1 MGWKS
6 GVLTKCYYV
15 THMAYVVV
23 GLGNPGSEYAKTR
36 HNAGRMAVEHIA
48 KLLGAEAFTY
58 KNIPASKNKVLV
70 TTTLVGK
77 EKVTFVLPETMMN
90 LSGKVMPTF
99 VKSKIQA
106 KRMVVVRDDLDMPLG
121 TMKMTVGRGS
131 GGHKGVESI
140 ARILKTKDF
149 VQIKIGISGT
159 TSKGLVK
166 KPNSEEK
173 VIKHVIGKFKPE
185 EELILKKKFAQIA
198 DVVELVARD
207 EIERALLR
215 ANTKK

>member
-1 MGWKS
+1 
-6 GVLTKCYYV
+6 
-15 THMAYVVV
+15 MAYVVV

-58 KNIPASKNKVLV
+58 KNIPASKHRALV

-77 EKVTFVLPETMMN
+77 EKITFVLPETMMN
-90 LSGKVMPTF
+90 LSGKIIPTF

-106 KRMVVVRDDLDMPLG
+106 KRMVVIRDDLDMPLG

-140 ARILKTKDF
+140 SRSLKTKEF
-149 VQIKIGISGT
+149 IQIKIGISGS

-166 KPNSEEK
+166 KPSGEEK
-173 VIKHVIGKFKPE
+173 VVKHVIGKFKSE
-185 EELILKKKFAQIA
+185 EELVLKKKFAKIA
-198 DVVELVARD
+198 DVVELIAKD
-207 EIERALLR
+207 QIEKALLL
-215 ANTKK
+215 ANTK

>member
-1 MGWKS
+1 
-6 GVLTKCYYV
+6 
-15 THMAYVVV
+15 MAYVVV

-36 HNAGRMAVEHIA
+36 HNAGRMAVEHVA

-58 KNIPASKNKVLV
+58 KNIPASKHRALV
-70 TTTLVGK
+70 TVATVGK

-106 KRMVVVRDDLDMPLG
+106 KRMIVVRDDLDMPLG

-131 GGHKGVESI
+131 GGHKGIESI
-140 ARILKTKDF
+140 TRILKTKDF

-166 KPNSEEK
+166 KPAGEEK

-185 EELILKKKFAQIA
+185 EELILKKQFAKIA
-198 DVVELVARD
+198 DVVELIAKD
-207 EIERALLR
+207 HIEKALLL
-215 ANTKK
+215 ANTK

>member
-1 MGWKS
+1 MS
-6 GVLTKCYYV
+6 YV
-15 THMAYVVV
+15 II

-48 KLLGAEAFTY
+48 KLLGADAFTY
-58 KNIPASKNKVLV
+58 KNLPATKHRALV

-90 LSGKVMPTF
+90 LSGKVMPMF
-99 VKSKIQA
+99 VKSNVQA
-106 KRMVVVRDDLDMPLG
+106 KRMIVIRDDLDMPLG

-131 GGHKGVESI
+131 GGHKGIESI
-140 ARILKTKDF
+140 ARTLKTKDF
-149 VQIKIGISGT
+149 IQVKIGISGA

-166 KPNSEEK
+166 KPAGEEK

-185 EELILKKKFAQIA
+185 EELILKKQFAKIA
-198 DVVELVARD
+198 DVVELVAKD
-207 EIERALLR
+207 EIERALLL
-215 ANTKK
+215 ANTK

>member
-1 MGWKS
+1 
-6 GVLTKCYYV
+6 
-15 THMAYVVV
+15 MAYVVV

-58 KNIPASKNKVLV
+58 KNIPLSKNRALV

-90 LSGKVMPTF
+90 LSGKVMPTY

-149 VQIKIGISGT
+149 TQIKIGISGA

-166 KPNSEEK
+166 KPSGEEK
-173 VIKHVIGKFKPE
+173 VIKHVIGKFKLE
-185 EELILKKKFAQIA
+185 EELILKKQFAKIA
-198 DVVELVARD
+198 DVVELIAKD
-207 EIERALLR
+207 HIERALLL
-215 ANTKK
+215 ANTK

>member
-1 MGWKS
+1 
-6 GVLTKCYYV
+6 
-15 THMAYVVV
+15 MAYVVV

-36 HNAGRMAVEHIA
+36 HNAGRMAVEHVA

-58 KNIPASKNKVLV
+58 KNIPASKHRALV

-106 KRMVVVRDDLDMPLG
+106 KRMIVVRDDLDMPLG

-140 ARILKTKDF
+140 TRILKTKDF
-149 VQIKIGISGT
+149 VQIKIGISGI

-166 KPNSEEK
+166 KPTGEEK

-185 EELILKKKFAQIA
+185 EELILKKQFAKIA
-198 DVVELVARD
+198 DVVELIAKD
-207 EIERALLR
+207 HIERALLL
-215 ANTKK
+215 ANTK

>member
-1 MGWKS
+1 
-6 GVLTKCYYV
+6 
-15 THMAYVVV
+15 MAYVVV

-48 KLLGAEAFTY
+48 KLLGADAFTY
-58 KNIPASKNKVLV
+58 KNIPLSKNRALV
-70 TTTLVGK
+70 TTTTVGK
-77 EKVTFVLPETMMN
+77 EKITFVLPETMMN

-140 ARILKTKDF
+140 SRILKTKDF
-149 VQIKIGISGT
+149 VQIKIGISGH

-166 KPNSEEK
+166 KPAGEEK
-173 VIKHVIGKFKPE
+173 VIKHVIGKFKAE
-185 EELILKKKFAQIA
+185 EELILKKQFAKIA
-198 DVVELVARD
+198 DVVELIAKD
-207 EIERALLR
+207 HIEKALLL
-215 ANTKK
+215 ANTK

>member
-1 MGWKS
+1 
-6 GVLTKCYYV
+6 
-15 THMAYVVV
+15 MAYVVV
-23 GLGNPGSEYAKTR
+23 GLGNPGSEYVKTR

-58 KNIPASKNKVLV
+58 KNLPATKHRALV
-70 TTTLVGK
+70 TTTQVGK

-90 LSGKVMPTF
+90 LSGKVMPMF
-99 VKSKIQA
+99 VKSNVQA

-131 GGHKGVESI
+131 GGHKGIESI
-140 ARILKTKDF
+140 ARTLKTKDF
-149 VQIKIGISGT
+149 IQVKIGISGA

-166 KPNSEEK
+166 KPAGEEK

-185 EELILKKKFAQIA
+185 EELILKKQFAKIA
-198 DVVELVARD
+198 DVVELVAKD
-207 EIERALLR
+207 EIERALLL
-215 ANTKK
+215 ANTK

>member
-1 MGWKS
+1 
-6 GVLTKCYYV
+6 
-15 THMAYVVV
+15 MAYVVV

-36 HNAGRMAVEHIA
+36 HNAGRMAVENIA

-58 KNIPASKNKVLV
+58 KNVPASKHRALV

-90 LSGKVMPTF
+90 LSGKVIPMF
-99 VKSKIQA
+99 VKSNVQA

-140 ARILKTKDF
+140 ARTLKTKDF
-149 VQIKIGISGT
+149 VQIKIGISGQ

-166 KPNSEEK
+166 KPAGEEK
-173 VIKHVIGKFKPE
+173 VIKHVIGKFKPD
-185 EELILKKKFAQIA
+185 EELMLKKQFAKIA
-198 DVVELVARD
+198 DVVELIARD
-207 EIERALLR
+207 QIEKALLL
-215 ANTKK
+215 ANTK